1 MGCPETNFRP
11 GPCPACGKPE
21 SAIWGKF
28 IFDGYQSV
36 CSEACAVKLR
46 DTLQANFDSPEYQK
60 ELRKL
65 WRVQSRLEALKW
77 RGLPENILP
86 P

>member
-1 MGCPETNFRP
+1 MGCAETTFRP

-21 SAIWGKF
+21 GAVWGKY
-28 IFDGYQSV
+28 IFDGFHAV

-46 DTLQANFDSPEYQK
+46 DTLQANFDSPDYQK

-65 WRVQSRLEALKW
+65 WRIQSRLEVLKW
-77 RGLPENILP
+77 RGLPENLLRP
-86 P
+86 